1 MEIRKE
7 NGLLNGICI
16 HFDTIRQIKFKITYL
31 KDNIIHEEIIDTVF
45 YLSKNN
51 VVDESPILKICNN
64 FEGEEKEKCRNSEY
78 LRYVYGN
85 IKYPEI
91 AIEEGVEGMVTIN
104 FIVNKD
110 GKLTEFIVYRGVCK
124 EIENECLKIIKE
136 FPEWSPGIKD
146 GEPVR
151 VSFSMPI
158 NFRL

>member
-64 FEGEEKEKCRNSEY
+64 F
-78 LRYVYGN
+78 
-85 IKYPEI
+85 
-91 AIEEGVEGMVTIN
+91 
-104 FIVNKD
+104 
-110 GKLTEFIVYRGVCK
+110 
-124 EIENECLKIIKE
+124 
-136 FPEWSPGIKD
+136 
-146 GEPVR
+146 
-151 VSFSMPI
+151 
-158 NFRL
+158 